1 VEEMEWYYATRTFGA
16 ILVGIAVLI
25 VFIAARQRKGRVA
38 LLMLPMAFWFMFWLT
53 WQEFR
58 YDHVYAW
65 IGGTRGSG
73 IPSNAYL
80 VYGLF
85 EDAFAVV
92 VCMLPLML
100 IFKKDKPAI
109 TGAES
114 EEPPK
119 PVE

>member
-1 VEEMEWYYATRTFGA
+1 VVEMEWYYATRTFGA
-16 ILVGIAVLI
+16 ILVGIALLI

-58 YDHVYAW
+58 YDYVHAW
-65 IGGTRGSG
+65 IGGNSG

-85 EDAFAVV
+85 EDVFAVV
-92 VCMLPLML
+92 VCLLPLML
-100 IFKKDKPAI
+100 IFKKDNPAI
-109 TGAES
+109 TTTES